1 MGSQETL
8 EADMVIGPFQWLA
21 LVPLA
26 AVSVT
31 TLWLHLLPLYP
42 LPLIIMVQALP
53 AALHN
58 PLSCLIQ
65 SSSVL
70 SHSVG

>member
-31 TLWLHLLPLYP
+31 TLWLHLLPL
-42 LPLIIMVQALP
+42 
-53 AALHN
+53 
-58 PLSCLIQ
+58 
-65 SSSVL
+65 
-70 SHSVG
+70 